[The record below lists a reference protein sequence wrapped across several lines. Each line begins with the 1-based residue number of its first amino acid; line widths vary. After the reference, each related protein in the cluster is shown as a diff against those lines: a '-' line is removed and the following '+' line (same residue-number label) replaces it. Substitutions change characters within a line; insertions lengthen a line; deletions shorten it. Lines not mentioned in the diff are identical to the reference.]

1 MWGQLGTLSVAFTLI
16 FFIELVS
23 TPLTKKVLTHWRR
36 TQTSQIANLVDR
48 KDPAFYGFCPP
59 YF

>member
-1 MWGQLGTLSVAFTLI
+1 MWGQLGTLSVTFTLI
-16 FFIELVS
+16 FFIELMS
-23 TPLTKKVLTHWRR
+23 TPLTKKVLTHWR